1 MKRNERRDNRMKTLN
16 ENIIE
21 QLQSKHDA
29 YLGTKGEEN
38 RQAFKNGLAW
48 AIDTI
53 ETLTYI
59 DKCEK
64 EHEAEQLNLHGVSN
78 SDKFRIKQTGV
89 NELIEDYQ
97 RKINSVNEL
106 LKNKD
111 NDKETINRLKIKAG
125 CYRSFL
131 TDLNRALNIDDVSKC
146 SVCDSPPIEVE
157 RVLDNEIVDFCLK
170 CRKEI

>member
-53 ETLTYI
+53 ETLTEI

-64 EHEAEQLNLHGVSN
+64 EHEAEQLNINGVSN
-78 SDKFRIKQTGV
+78 QREMLIAFAKYMEEDKMYARHDEA
-89 NELIEDYQ
+89 NAD
-97 RKINSVNEL
+97 
-106 LKNKD
+106 D
-111 NDKETINRLKIKAG
+111 
-125 CYRSFL
+125 FL
-131 TDLNRALNIDDVSKC
+131 ENYSN
-146 SVCDSPPIEVE
+146 
-157 RVLDNEIVDFCLK
+157 
-170 CRKEI
+170 

>member
-1 MKRNERRDNRMKTLN
+1 MKTLN

-53 ETLTYI
+53 ETLTEI

-78 SDKFRIKQTGV
+78 R
-89 NELIEDYQ
+89 
-97 RKINSVNEL
+97 REL
-106 LKNKD
+106 LID
-111 NDKETINRLKIKAG
+111 FA
-125 CYRSFL
+125 RSFKYIGECFL
-131 TDLNRALNIDDVSKC
+131 DCQIE
-146 SVCDSPPIEVE
+146 SVVNSY
-157 RVLDNEIVDFCLK
+157 LK
-170 CRKEI
+170 GN